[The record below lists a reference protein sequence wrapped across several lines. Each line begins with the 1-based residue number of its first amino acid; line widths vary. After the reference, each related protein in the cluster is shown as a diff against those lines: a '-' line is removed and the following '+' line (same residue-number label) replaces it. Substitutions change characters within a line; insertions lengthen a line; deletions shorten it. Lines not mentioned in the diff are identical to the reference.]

1 MTSKLKTLRPTY
13 AEIDLKAFGQNLET
27 ARKLAGT
34 DVIAITKADA
44 YGHGELEVCTY
55 AYKNHNCNKFGVA
68 TILEAMILREHLG
81 SSVTIMVL
89 GYVDEMFYKEAVDN
103 NIILTIGDDE
113 TAFKYDRYLKKHNLT
128 ADVTVKI
135 NTGMNRLGYRTDMNW
150 FEFFSKYSC
159 LRPIHVMSHL
169 SSSDSDR
176 EYTEWQC
183 NEFIKFL
190 DTNKIK
196 CHTSMLNSAGI
207 AGYDNSRFS
216 LARPGIMLYGYVDG
230 GFDVKLEK
238 VMRIYSRIVQVQRV
252 KQGEAVSYNRRYFA
266 KQDMNVGVVPIGY
279 ADGYPRCLTN
289 KSHMFVDGV
298 KCPVVGTVCMDM
310 LMVDLTGV
318 DLNGPL
324 VVEILGDHI
333 DANEL
338 AGFAGTISYEIL
350 TGIQNRIPRIY
361 VQADRC

>member
-13 AEIDLKAFGQNLET
+13 AEIDLEAFGRNLQK
-27 ARKLAGT
+27 ARELAGT
-34 DVIAITKADA
+34 DIIAITKADA
-44 YGHGELEVCTY
+44 YGHGEMEVCKY
-55 AYKNHNCNKFGVA
+55 AFWEHNCNKFGVA
-68 TILEAMILREHLG
+68 TILEGILLREHLG
-81 SSVTIMVL
+81 SSATIFVL
-89 GYVDEMFYKEAVDN
+89 GYVDEMFYKEVVEH
-103 NIILTIGDDE
+103 NIILTIGDND
-113 TAFKYDRYLKKHNLT
+113 TAFKYDRFLKKHNLRGE
-128 ADVTVKI
+128 VTVKI
-135 NTGMNRLGYRTDMNW
+135 NTGMNRLGFRTDMSWYDFTSSYMN
-150 FEFFSKYSC
+150 

-183 NEFIKFL
+183 QEFIKFL
-190 DTNKIK
+190 NANKIK
-196 CHTSMLNSAGI
+196 CHTSMLNSSGI
-207 AGYDNSRFS
+207 AGYKNSFS

-230 GFDVKLEK
+230 ENDVKLDK
-238 VMRIYSRIVQVQRV
+238 VMRIYSRIVQIQHV

-266 KQDMNVGVVPIGY
+266 DRDMKVGVVPIGY

-310 LMVDLTGV
+310 TMVDLTGV

-324 VVEILGDHI
+324 VVEILGDNI
-333 DANEL
+333 NAEEL

-350 TGIQNRIPRIY
+350 TGIQSRIPRIY
-361 VQADRC
+361 KDRG